1 VYEKIPQYRNFLE
14 IPEDFEFFGYEPI
27 ACFDEI
33 QTKLAERLVDAFLDQ
48 GLVDNPEG
56 IARVIHE
63 AAEETNSILRENELY
78 HEE

>member
-1 VYEKIPQYRNFLE
+1 M
-14 IPEDFEFFGYEPI
+14 
-27 ACFDEI
+27 
-33 QTKLAERLVDAFLDQ
+33 DAFLDQ